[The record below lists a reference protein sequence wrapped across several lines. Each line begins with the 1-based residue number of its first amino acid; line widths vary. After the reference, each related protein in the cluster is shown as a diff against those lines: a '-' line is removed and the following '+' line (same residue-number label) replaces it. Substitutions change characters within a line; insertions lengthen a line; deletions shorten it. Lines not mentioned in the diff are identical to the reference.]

1 MFHRAVVQAVLF
13 FRLDLWDMS
22 AAMYITVEG
31 THTGFLQQIM
41 GNREIQNP
49 DREWVKPVVGEVLGS
64 AGMQSVTL
72 YIGYSHGTLSQWV
85 ALRPIFDV
93 CVRDQGYKGGVGD
106 TRGTIHIYQGKLGGD
121 LTGGAD
127 KSEQ

>member
-41 GNREIQNP
+41 GKKERIKL
-49 DREWVKPVVGEVLGS
+49 DGTWVKPSE
-64 AGMQSVTL
+64 
-72 YIGYSHGTLSQWV
+72 
-85 ALRPIFDV
+85 
-93 CVRDQGYKGGVGD
+93 GGVIGAV
-106 TRGTIHIYQGKLGGD
+106 GIKSV
-121 LTGGAD
+121 LT
-127 KSEQ
+127 